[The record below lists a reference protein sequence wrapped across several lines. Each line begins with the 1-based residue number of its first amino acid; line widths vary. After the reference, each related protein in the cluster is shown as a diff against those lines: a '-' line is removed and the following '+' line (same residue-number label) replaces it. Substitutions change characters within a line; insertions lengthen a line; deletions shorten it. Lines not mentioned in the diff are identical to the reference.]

1 VRFAGEEDEQ
11 EDNVIAEVAVPSQ
24 KKSFFMMDDGS
35 QEDQLWNV
43 VALPQ
48 FEERGIGDSKPMPK
62 PVKRASCWHC
72 LRFYAEET
80 GVEFKHPDITTKV
93 RPITFMYIRVAIL
106 LDGVQGR
113 VRRAGAEAVPLVQ
126 AALPEDGL
134 GVRPRRHLVLLAG
147 LPHAGL
153 GQRATRI
160 DQHVDRWEEGFG
172 WCGQ

>member
-1 VRFAGEEDEQ
+1 VRFAGKEDEQ
-11 EDNVIAEVAVPSQ
+11 EDNVIAEVAVPSK

-93 RPITFMYIRVAIL
+93 SVYSIHVYSCSNSARW
-106 LDGVQGR
+106 
-113 VRRAGAEAVPLVQ
+113 RAGTRSWSRNRSRA
-126 AALPEDGL
+126 
-134 GVRPRRHLVLLAG
+134 PRASG
-147 LPHAGL
+147 PS
-153 GQRATRI
+153 
-160 DQHVDRWEEGFG
+160 
-172 WCGQ
+172 